1 VLLQGERFV
10 FSGDS
15 RMRRLYLQPTV
26 VVPFQ
31 YFMGALLVLVV
42 SAAWA
47 QNKPH
52 AHHHAHAH
60 GQGELELAIEKGRVQ
75 GTLRV
80 PMESLLGFE
89 HAPKTD
95 AKRGQVAALRK
106 LLENPNNIVAPPANA
121 ACQVIESVAES
132 ALFSGTVKGGHSEL
146 AYTFGWDCAKPDQL
160 TSLGLPVFASY
171 KRLKQLEVSLVVNGQ
186 QSAVRRNP
194 KSATISLR

>member
-1 VLLQGERFV
+1 MKKVHQRPV
-10 FSGDS
+10 ASAS
-15 RMRRLYLQPTV
+15 
-26 VVPFQ
+26 FQ
-31 YFMGALLVLVV
+31 YLLGALLAFVV
-42 SAAWA
+42 STAWA

-52 AHHHAHAH
+52 AHHKAHAH
-60 GQGELELAIEKGRVQ
+60 GQGELELAIEKGRIQ

-95 AKRGQVAALRK
+95 AQRAQVAALRK

-121 ACQVIESVAES
+121 VCQVTESVAES

-160 TSLGLPVFASY
+160 TSLGLPVFASH

-186 QSAVRRNP
+186 QSAMRRNP
-194 KSATISLR
+194 KSRSISLR